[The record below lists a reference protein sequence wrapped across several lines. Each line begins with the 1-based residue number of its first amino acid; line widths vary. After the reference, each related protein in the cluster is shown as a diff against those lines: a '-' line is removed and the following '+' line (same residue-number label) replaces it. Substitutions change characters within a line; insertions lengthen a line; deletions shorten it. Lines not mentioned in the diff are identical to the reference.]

1 MWRVFLECG
10 WVCAFFPVCGNS
22 SLSDS
27 QLPVFSKCAESI
39 EEGKRLEN
47 LSWRLWNRETFCC
60 EAQPHLATTP
70 AIDVRPRRPSPKE
83 VPSLSSSVD
92 SAASED
98 AGKRRTARPASFP
111 QKANRVPLE
120 VEDSALSRSRGKEK
134 HITSEGLEK
143 MIISI
148 KEKTDLEPLSLP
160 IAPSLHTTRDAMA
173 DITPRPSSPFPDVGT
188 DTSPPE
194 SNLQNSS
201 DSCFSNVTFAS
212 TVSNGSSDRGSETSA
227 SSDGLTKSASII
239 HGFSPSQMS
248 SSLRSKSK
256 LSQEITTPTQP
267 QQVGKV
273 EGQKKAGM
281 FMLGGSS
288 GEEESSFE
296 ERMSRQPKQ
305 SSLSNSLRTKPL
317 DKSKK
322 PSFKEMVQ
330 SRRIEEVEIEDEDAI
345 ESCDDEDGEAS
356 ESAIEEDDAA
366 WEDSDSES
374 GQASPMDKNLF
385 QRVESQAKLTTR
397 RSMLTMQLHN
407 PQRATALANAASR
420 SSPALRRSRTSSPNG
435 PSGPDSSDE
444 NENEPVL
451 TMRGPQSSRP
461 MPIISTASN
470 THPSAHSPR
479 TTRRNMLATELTE
492 SLRKHLLWERKQKST
507 TANAFL
513 KRRHTAQ
520 NMAHLQGY
528 PDLRPDPAAVEAAG
542 SNSWNHYF
550 EGPWEYHT
558 KGW

>member
-1 MWRVFLECG
+1 MECG
-10 WVCAFFPVCGNS
+10 WVRALLPARETS
-22 SLSDS
+22 ISDS

-92 SAASED
+92 SAASEETE
-98 AGKRRTARPASFP
+98 RTQTARPTPFARTASRSP
-111 QKANRVPLE
+111 EEA
-120 VEDSALSRSRGKEK
+120 EDSALSRSRGKEK
-134 HITSEGLEK
+134 HITSLGLEK

-148 KEKTDLEPLSLP
+148 KEQTDIEPLPPSVEASLP
-160 IAPSLHTTRDAMA
+160 AIPDAMS
-173 DITPRPSSPFPDVGT
+173 DITPRPSSPTPGVEADS
-188 DTSPPE
+188 SPSE

-201 DSCFSNVTFAS
+201 ESCFSNATSKSTAS
-212 TVSNGSSDRGSETSA
+212 NESSDHGSD
-227 SSDGLTKSASII
+227 SSVSSGSLAKSASVI

-248 SSLRSKSK
+248 SSFRSKSK
-256 LSQEITTPTQP
+256 LGQKIAMSTQP
-267 QQVGKV
+267 QQSLKLEV
-273 EGQKKAGM
+273 QKKPGM

-288 GEEESSFE
+288 GDDESSFE
-296 ERMSRQPKQ
+296 DRMSRQPLQ
-305 SSLSNSLRTKPL
+305 SSLSHSLKTKPL
-317 DKSKK
+317 EKSKK
-322 PSFKEMVQ
+322 PSFKEIVQ
-330 SRRIEEVEIEDEDAI
+330 SRRIEEADTEDEDAI
-345 ESCDDEDGEAS
+345 ESGDDDDDDGEAS

-374 GQASPMDKNLF
+374 GQASPADKNMF
-385 QRVESQAKLTTR
+385 QRVDSQANLTSR

-407 PQRATALANAASR
+407 PQRATGLATAASK

-435 PSGPDSSDE
+435 PSHPDSSDE

-451 TMRGPQSSRP
+451 TMRGPVSSRP
-461 MPIISTASN
+461 MPIIRTTSN
-470 THPSAHSPR
+470 THPLAHSPR
-479 TTRRNMLATELTE
+479 TTRRNMLSTELTE

-520 NMAHLQGY
+520 NVAHLQEY
-528 PDLRPDPAAVEAAG
+528 PDLKPDVAAVEA
-542 SNSWNHYF
+542 SKNNSWNAYF
-550 EGPWEYHT
+550 EGPWEYHA

>member
-1 MWRVFLECG
+1 MR
-10 WVCAFFPVCGNS
+10 AFRFSNS
-22 SLSDS
+22 
-27 QLPVFSKCAESI
+27 LPLVFSKCAESI

-98 AGKRRTARPASFP
+98 AERPQIARLAPFARS
-111 QKANRVPLE
+111 ANRSPDDA
-120 VEDSALSRSRGKEK
+120 EDSALSRSRGKEK
-134 HITSEGLEK
+134 HITSLGLEK
-143 MIISI
+143 MIINI
-148 KEKTDLEPLSLP
+148 KEKTDIEPLPPTIEASLP
-160 IAPSLHTTRDAMA
+160 AVPDTMS
-173 DITPRPSSPFPDVGT
+173 DITPRPSSPTPDVEM
-188 DTSPPE
+188 DSSPSE
-194 SNLQNSS
+194 SHLQNSS
-201 DSCFSNVTFAS
+201 ESCFSNVTSES
-212 TVSNGSSDRGSETSA
+212 TVSNANSDHGSDTSVSSDDLA
-227 SSDGLTKSASII
+227 KSASVI

-248 SSLRSKSK
+248 SSFRSKSK
-256 LSQEITTPTQP
+256 LSQEIAMPVPP
-267 QQVGKV
+267 QQSGKV
-273 EGQKKAGM
+273 ELQKKPGM

-288 GEEESSFE
+288 GDDESSFE
-296 ERMSRQPKQ
+296 DRMSRQPNQ
-305 SSLSNSLRTKPL
+305 SSLSSSLKTKPL

-322 PSFKEMVQ
+322 PSFKEIVQ
-330 SRRIEEVEIEDEDAI
+330 SRRIEEADTEDEDAI
-345 ESCDDEDGEAS
+345 ESGDDDDGEAS

-374 GQASPMDKNLF
+374 GQASPVEKNMF
-385 QRVESQAKLTTR
+385 QRVESQANLTSR

-435 PSGPDSSDE
+435 PSHPDSSDE
-444 NENEPVL
+444 NEHEPVL

-461 MPIISTASN
+461 MPIICTTSN
-470 THPSAHSPR
+470 THPPAHSPR

-520 NMAHLQGY
+520 NMAQLQEY
-528 PDLRPDPAAVEAAG
+528 PDLKPDPAVVEA
-542 SNSWNHYF
+542 SKNNSWNAYF